1 MAPPS
6 QANSR
11 PRQANAQSCSNSDG
25 YASHD
30 GWVGSVRGPERP
42 AAVRLDECQ
51 ACWASS

>member
-30 GWVGSVRGPERP
+30 GWVEIRQRP
-42 AAVRLDECQ
+42 RKSAR
-51 ACWASS
+51 